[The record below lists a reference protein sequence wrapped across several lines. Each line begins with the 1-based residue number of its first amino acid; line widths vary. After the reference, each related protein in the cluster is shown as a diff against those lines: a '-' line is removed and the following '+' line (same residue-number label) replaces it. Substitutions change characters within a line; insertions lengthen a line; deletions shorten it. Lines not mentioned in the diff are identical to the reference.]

1 MARTT
6 KPDEAVEVPNGE
18 SIYTIE
24 ELTKAHK
31 ALGAPYEIV
40 AVALRLSGKET
51 ATEAEAK
58 SIIQKFMKQEVK

>member
-6 KPDEAVEVPNGE
+6 KPDEAVSAPKEE
-18 SIYTIE
+18 SVYTID
-24 ELTKAHK
+24 ELIEAHK
-31 ALGAPYEIV
+31 AFGVPYEV
-40 AVALRLSGKET
+40 AAVALRLTGRET